1 MRPVDNKSVADH
13 HVRMY
18 VRTHVATDAYIHTYM
33 LDVLV

>member
-13 HVRMY
+13 HVRTY
-18 VRTHVATDAYIHTYM
+18 VATAAYIHTYM